1 MATLAHNLDSRR
13 SSVWAKYPGMTIY
26 WIGDPAHQSETS
38 DHNPDSRSIVHA
50 LDFMTYTDIAQG
62 NDIVSW
68 LLSDPRDLEY
78 VIFNR
83 TIWPRSNGFKPKTY
97 TGSNPHTDH
106 VHTSGKHGSVGE
118 NAATGTGYDTE
129 AEKMTPE
136 GMITGME
143 QTDKLIHPIEG
154 AGKRDVGNVF
164 TDLSCLRDWEVGGE
178 TTAPGQGAPPDGSRA
193 YLLHARVKDIASTVQ
208 NGMTSAQAEQII
220 TKLDELISAVQNSTG
235 AAGNYDAVLTRKAD
249 A

>member
-13 SSVWAKYPGMTIY
+13 SSVWAKYPKLTIY
-26 WIGDPAHQSETS
+26 WIGDPAHQAETS

-50 LDFMTYTDIAQG
+50 LDFMTYTDIAKG
-62 NDIVSW
+62 NEIVAW

-83 TIWPRSNGFKPKTY
+83 TIWSRSNGFKPKTY
-97 TGSNPHTDH
+97 MGSNPHTDH

-129 AEKMTPE
+129 AEKMTPK
-136 GMITGME
+136 GMDMSTADDVWRYNFGSSQNPRYAIDVLKDAANSPSNSEVQTMINNAVAGLMTAE
-143 QTDKLIHPIEG
+143 QATQLLTAIEE
-154 AGKRDVGNVF
+154 
-164 TDLSCLRDWEVGGE
+164 L
-178 TTAPGQGAPPDGSRA
+178 TTA
-193 YLLHARVKDIASTVQ
+193 V
-208 NGMTSAQAEQII
+208 E
-220 TKLDELISAVQNSTG
+220 NSTG
-235 AAGNYDAVLTRKAD
+235 AAGNYDAVLTRKVD